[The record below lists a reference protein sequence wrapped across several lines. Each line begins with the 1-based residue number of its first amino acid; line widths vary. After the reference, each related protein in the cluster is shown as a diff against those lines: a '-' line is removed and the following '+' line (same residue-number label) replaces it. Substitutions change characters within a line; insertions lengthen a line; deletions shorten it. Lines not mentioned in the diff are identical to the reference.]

1 MIKALE
7 YSLILVFACYS
18 LGKTANAQDNEWLPQ
33 QDSQQHMGV
42 ASCASSM
49 CHGKN
54 SIDTTKNVQMNEY
67 RIWLKQDY
75 HARSYKTL
83 LSKQSKDMVQKLG
96 LPNAHKAA
104 ICLDCHADNVD
115 KAQRGFRFQI
125 TDGVGCEACHGGS
138 EDYLKSHTEVDVTHL
153 VNLGNGMY
161 ATEKPLARA
170 KLCLSCH
177 LGNSHKFASHQ
188 LMGAGHPRLSFELET
203 FTVNQPA
210 HYAVDDDYR
219 QRKGNINSVNMWLAG
234 IVVSASE
241 TMKLLENRL
250 KTDNV
255 MPELALFECHSCH
268 HGMDQLQWQSQTYP
282 TPAGTVRINDANILL
297 LRSVLTVLDNKKAK
311 VLDDMLNTLHRLS
324 NDSIQSTQKNARQ
337 LHQLIEQWS
346 DGLVNQPLTVANKR
360 LLLMSLL
367 RDGANHSFSDF
378 TSAELVFL
386 GVETLMLDLNI
397 SQRYQQPLDTFFK
410 SVENENSYKNI
421 QFKRECNALLSKLSK
436 VYALS
441 TLETSFQL
449 RGAK

>member
-1 MIKALE
+1 
-7 YSLILVFACYS
+7 
-18 LGKTANAQDNEWLPQ
+18 
-33 QDSQQHMGV
+33 
-42 ASCASSM
+42 
-49 CHGKN
+49 
-54 SIDTTKNVQMNEY
+54 
-67 RIWLKQDY
+67 
-75 HARSYKTL
+75 
-83 LSKQSKDMVQKLG
+83 
-96 LPNAHKAA
+96 
-104 ICLDCHADNVD
+104 
-115 KAQRGFRFQI
+115 
-125 TDGVGCEACHGGS
+125 
-138 EDYLKSHTEVDVTHL
+138 
-153 VNLGNGMY
+153 
-161 ATEKPLARA
+161 
-170 KLCLSCH
+170 
-177 LGNSHKFASHQ
+177 
-188 LMGAGHPRLSFELET
+188 
-203 FTVNQPA
+203 
-210 HYAVDDDYR
+210 
-219 QRKGNINSVNMWLAG
+219 
-234 IVVSASE
+234 
-241 TMKLLENRL
+241 
-250 KTDNV
+250 
-255 MPELALFECHSCH
+255 
-268 HGMDQLQWQSQTYP
+268 MDQLQWQSQTYP

-311 VLDDMLNTLHRLS
+311 VLDDMLNKLHRLS

-367 RDGANHSFSDF
+367 QDGANHSFSDF